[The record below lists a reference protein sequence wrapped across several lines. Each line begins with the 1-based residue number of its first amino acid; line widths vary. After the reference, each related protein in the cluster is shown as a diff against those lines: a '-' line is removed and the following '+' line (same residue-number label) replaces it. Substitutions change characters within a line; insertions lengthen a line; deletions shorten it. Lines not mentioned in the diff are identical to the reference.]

1 MTPPAP
7 SAAAKPPPPAAA
19 PSEAAAAAGA
29 PAAVDIESSA
39 IRDVLGRYRSA
50 FNALDAKAAQQVWPT
65 VNPRTLDRAFGQ
77 LQEQNVSFEK
87 CTIEVKALI
96 AAASCNGTTRF
107 VPKVGSRSAQAGPRQ
122 WNFILRKAS
131 SGGWQIQEVQAR

>member
-1 MTPPAP
+1 VTAPAP
-7 SAAAKPPPPAAA
+7 SAAAKTA
-19 PSEAAAAAGA
+19 PSAGASSAAAAGA

-122 WNFILRKAS
+122 WNFVLRKAS